1 MVQHADIDHTGVTGA
16 GAAAHIADTD
26 DAHDASAISF
36 SPTGTI
42 AATDVQAAIAEVASE
57 AAGGGALAYIR
68 LEDQKAQNTAG
79 GTFTS
84 GAWQTRVLNTE
95 VTDTGGN
102 CTLASNQFTLTA
114 GTYEIFA
121 TAPASFVDGHVA
133 RLFNVTDTA
142 LVIAGQN
149 AYSSANETDV
159 TTTNAFVRG
168 VFTIGASKALEIQHR
183 CQVTRATNGFGS
195 ELNLTGEVYT
205 VVELWRRA

>member
-1 MVQHADIDHTGVTGA
+1 VVQHADIDHTGVTGA

-57 AAGGGALAYIR
+57 AGSGGALDYIR

-84 GAWQTRVLNTE
+84 GAWQTRVLQTE
-95 VTDTGGN
+95 VTDTGGH
-102 CTLASNQFTLTA
+102 CTLASNQFTLAA

-121 TAPASFVDGHVA
+121 ACPAAFVDGHVA
-133 RLFNVTDTA
+133 RLQNVTAGTT
-142 LVIAGQN
+142 LIAGQN
-149 AYSSANETDV
+149 SYSSANETDI
-159 TTTNAFVRG
+159 TMTPAIVRG

-183 CQVTRATNGFGS
+183 CQVTRANNGFGA
-195 ELNLTGEVYT
+195 EMNWGTEVFT
-205 VVELWRRA
+205 VVELWKRA

>member
-1 MVQHADIDHTGVTGA
+1 VVQHADIDHTGVTGA

-57 AAGGGALAYIR
+57 AGSGGALDYIR
-68 LEDQKAQNTAG
+68 LEDQKAQNTVG

-95 VTDTGGN
+95 VTDTGGH
-102 CTLASNQFTLTA
+102 CSLASNQFTLAA

-121 TAPASFVDGHVA
+121 AAPASFVDGHQA

-142 LVIAGQN
+142 LVILGQN
-149 AYSSANETDV
+149 SYSSANETDI
-159 TTTNAFVRG
+159 TMTPAIVRG

-183 CQVTRATNGFGS
+183 CQVTRANNGFGA
-195 ELNLTGEVYT
+195 EMNWATEVFT
-205 VVELWRRA
+205 VVELWKRA